1 MYKDHKLSIL
11 RCTFTFLLR
20 AAQAFVGKAGPF
32 TKIIEASALLMLHG
46 NARNQV
52 PGNVLP
58 VLERIMN
65 AQTTES
71 EKTDTQVFSVY
82 ISIASVKENWARF
95 SAQLRSRSAS
105 AAYNALPCK
114 IWRYINP
121 HLKRFTNRR
130 TMVRKK
136 CFGAKAHRKR
146 EGWQKPNF
154 NSVRI
159 LQGLSERIN

>member
-20 AAQAFVGKAGPF
+20 AAQAFAGPF

-130 TMVRKK
+130 TPVRKK
-136 CFGAKAHRKR
+136 CFSAKAR
-146 EGWQKPNF
+146 EGWKKLNF
-154 NSVRI
+154 NSMRI
-159 LQGLSERIN
+159 LQGLSEQIN